1 MQLLQLSEDLARWGA
16 YPTRWDTTDEDRGLT
31 ARPSGAGEAQRC
43 LGSSRSLGL
52 TIQMVLD
59 RVWAHT
65 PSSPSRA
72 IQWCR
77 QCRGV
82 CPEAGGPLDTPGVW
96 QGSQGKRD
104 PCPLRPLPACPAGSR
119 EAGLTSAGV
128 ECGRQPPPG
137 SSSSRIWTQPSGAE
151 LQEASSPSLVS
162 LSSFSR
168 EKWATQA
175 PPASRP
181 TPRTL
186 PWPKVCAV
194 HSSRSHPAGFVV
206 CCGPR
211 AVSSGERLSKQNK
224 GNAVQPLTSE
234 NLSHER
240 SLPVG

>member
-16 YPTRWDTTDEDRGLT
+16 YPTRRDTTDEDRGLT

-43 LGSSRSLGL
+43 LGSSWSLGL

-168 EKWATQA
+168 TQNFKEFSNNRQQSTSN
-175 PPASRP
+175 PDSVYLKFP
-181 TPRTL
+181 TSLFFRMSSHTL
-186 PWPKVCAV
+186 
-194 HSSRSHPAGFVV
+194 
-206 CCGPR
+206 
-211 AVSSGERLSKQNK
+211 
-224 GNAVQPLTSE
+224 
-234 NLSHER
+234 
-240 SLPVG
+240 SLAFFAYPFIYL